1 MDKAERIFVAANRWA
16 LVLIF
21 ATMSVVVFANVALR
35 YLTNYSLVWAEE
47 LARYL
52 MIWMTFLGAGL
63 VLRFGGHVAIDSLH
77 HVLPPRAARLLRGGL
92 ALLMIAFFA
101 AMAWQGVRYMHAAQ
115 YQTTPAMGLSFGDV
129 YAVFPLG
136 FGLLILHLLLVVRG
150 YVRDHRFVDSDE
162 VSAETAAAI

>member
-1 MDKAERIFVAANRWA
+1 MDRAERIFVAGNRWA
-16 LVLIF
+16 LIIIL

-52 MIWMTFLGAGL
+52 MIWMTFLGVGP
-63 VLRFGGHVAIDSLH
+63 VLRCGGHVGIDTLH
-77 HVLPPRAARLLRGGL
+77 HLLPQRLARLLRIGL

-101 AMAWQGVRYMHAAQ
+101 VMAWQGFDYMERSRF
-115 YQTTPAMGLSFGDV
+115 QTTPAMRISFTYI
-129 YAVFPLG
+129 YAVLPIG
-136 FGLLILHLLLVVRG
+136 FGLLIVHLLLVLRG
-150 YVRDHRFVDSDE
+150 YVRDHRFAEGDG

>member
-16 LVLIF
+16 LVLIL
-21 ATMSVVVFANVALR
+21 AAMSVIVFSNVTLR
-35 YLTNYSLVWAEE
+35 YLTNFSLVWAEE

-52 MIWMTFLGAGL
+52 MIWMTFIGAGL

-77 HVLPPRAARLLRGGL
+77 HVLPRRAARLLRIAL

-101 AMAWQGVRYMHAAQ
+101 TMAWQGVLYMRAAQ
-115 YQTTPAMGLSFGDV
+115 YQVTPALRLSFADI
-129 YAVFPLG
+129 YAVFPIG
-136 FGLLILHLLLVVRG
+136 FSLLIVHLLLVVRG
-150 YVRDHRFVDSDE
+150 YVRDLRFVESDE